1 MNPVHPDLSQTMG
14 ARPQKPDDVAISAA
28 ASAARAMSQ
37 LATIAVKTAVA
48 TAILRTC
55 LPSMLASWASSRAT
69 TVASCTRAGASM
81 ALDARSSL
89 DARATM
95 TREPGRVTAPAPRD
109 AIPVLT
115 NLSVRV
121 TVARAR
127 RVRPWRAGGAMRAAG
142 VLIMVVMAAIKFD
155 FVVYRSRCDEA
166 E

>member
-1 MNPVHPDLSQTMG
+1 MP
-14 ARPQKPDDVAISAA
+14 
-28 ASAARAMSQ
+28 
-37 LATIAVKTAVA
+37 
-48 TAILRTC
+48 
-55 LPSMLASWASSRAT
+55 
-69 TVASCTRAGASM
+69 
-81 ALDARSSL
+81 LDARSSL

-95 TREPGRVTAPAPRD
+95 TREPGRVTAPVPRDD

>member
-1 MNPVHPDLSQTMG
+1 MP
-14 ARPQKPDDVAISAA
+14 
-28 ASAARAMSQ
+28 
-37 LATIAVKTAVA
+37 
-48 TAILRTC
+48 
-55 LPSMLASWASSRAT
+55 
-69 TVASCTRAGASM
+69 
-81 ALDARSSL
+81 LDARSSL

-95 TREPGRVTAPAPRD
+95 TREPGRVTAPVPRDD

-142 VLIMVVMAAIKFD
+142 VLIMVVMAAINFD